1 MLNLAP
7 RFSTLNNYDCVMYKR
22 RNPTRPQNWGR
33 EICVLYFE
41 LVAFK
46 VN

>member
-1 MLNLAP
+1 MLHLAP
-7 RFSTLNNYDCVMYKR
+7 KFSTLNNYDGVKYKR
-22 RNPTRPQNWGR
+22 RNTTRPQNWGR
-33 EICVLYFE
+33 EIFVLYFE